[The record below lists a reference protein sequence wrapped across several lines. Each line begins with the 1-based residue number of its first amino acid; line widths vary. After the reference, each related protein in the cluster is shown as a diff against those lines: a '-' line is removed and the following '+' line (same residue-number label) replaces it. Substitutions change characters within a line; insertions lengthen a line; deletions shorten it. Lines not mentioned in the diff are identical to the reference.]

1 MNMMI
6 NDDSFNDL
14 GLGVS
19 DYGAQ
24 ENKMTAKLRQPQP
37 MVTEKVKNTANTDYY
52 DKYVEMLR
60 SQDPQFGALPLFR
73 PHALRSYTLLAYFT
87 QTKQRALSTP
97 TL

>member
-19 DYGAQ
+19 DNGAQ

-37 MVTEKVKNTANTDYY
+37 MLTEKVKNTANTDYY
-52 DKYVEMLR
+52 DKYVERLR
-60 SQDPQFGALPLFR
+60 SQDPQVGAL
-73 PHALRSYTLLAYFT
+73 S
-87 QTKQRALSTP
+87 LSSAHMP
-97 TL
+97 